1 MKIDVAIVGAGPYGL
16 SLAAHLASRDVN
28 HRVFGPAM
36 ETWQRM
42 PVDMLLKSEGFASN
56 LSSPDPY
63 YSLKSYCEMHGV
75 PYDNTQIPVKLET
88 FVEYGR
94 WFQKNLVPELD
105 ERKIVHIE
113 RGNGSFILRT
123 EDGDRFEATCAV
135 LAVGV
140 SEFSWMPHALR
151 RLPSDLITHSSQHRM
166 ADQFKGK
173 EVAIIGGGASA
184 IDIAALLHEQGVDV
198 TIIARRNAI
207 EFHEQPAGNRTLKQ
221 RLRNPSSGL
230 GPGWKS
236 RIFTEVPYLF
246 RYLPAKM
253 RVKIVREHLGPA
265 AGWWMRERVMGK
277 IPMYLGARA
286 LTATAHEGRVQLL
299 FQDGNCQRV
308 ERSWD
313 HVIAATGYRP
323 YLDRLKF
330 LSQPMQ
336 NSLRTFANAPVLS
349 SRFESSVPGL
359 YFVGLASAYTFGP
372 MMRFAFGAGYTSRAL
387 ARHLQGK
394 TSTREAKLLSYP
406 REAVEPDGMGLA
418 MDQQEKAG

>member
-16 SLAAHLASRDVN
+16 SLAAHLASRDAN

-42 PVDMLLKSEGFASN
+42 PVDMLLKSDGFASN

-198 TIIARRNAI
+198 TIIA
-207 EFHEQPAGNRTLKQ
+207 
-221 RLRNPSSGL
+221 
-230 GPGWKS
+230 
-236 RIFTEVPYLF
+236 
-246 RYLPAKM
+246 
-253 RVKIVREHLGPA
+253 
-265 AGWWMRERVMGK
+265 
-277 IPMYLGARA
+277 
-286 LTATAHEGRVQLL
+286 
-299 FQDGNCQRV
+299 
-308 ERSWD
+308 
-313 HVIAATGYRP
+313 
-323 YLDRLKF
+323 
-330 LSQPMQ
+330 
-336 NSLRTFANAPVLS
+336 
-349 SRFESSVPGL
+349 
-359 YFVGLASAYTFGP
+359 
-372 MMRFAFGAGYTSRAL
+372 
-387 ARHLQGK
+387 
-394 TSTREAKLLSYP
+394 
-406 REAVEPDGMGLA
+406 
-418 MDQQEKAG
+418 